1 MDRKELNYEYS
12 SEEGTLY
19 VYVDNVKLKGSGA
32 EVDAGLRKSGYSKV
46 RLDEMMVMAEDLDR
60 VRVRMRIGL
69 ALR

>member
-12 SEEGTLY
+12 SEEGTLD

-46 RLDEMMVMAEDLDR
+46 KSTLESLKNKIM
-60 VRVRMRIGL
+60 G
-69 ALR
+69 